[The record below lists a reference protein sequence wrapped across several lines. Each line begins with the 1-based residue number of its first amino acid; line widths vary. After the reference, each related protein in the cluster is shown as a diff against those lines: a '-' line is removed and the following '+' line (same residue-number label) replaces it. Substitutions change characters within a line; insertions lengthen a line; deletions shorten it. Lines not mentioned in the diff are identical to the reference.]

1 VSKWPAKPLGEVCCV
16 FSDGDWIESK
26 DQAVGGVRLIQ
37 TGNVGEGRFLD
48 RPGRARYVS
57 EDTFQ
62 RLSCT
67 SVLPGDCLVS
77 RLPEP
82 IGRAC
87 EVPPCD
93 TPMLTAVDCTI
104 ARFDPAVML
113 PRFFTYYSQSHM
125 YLAQVDAQT
134 TGTTRK
140 RISRSKLGQIGV
152 PLPPLPEQ
160 QRIAAI
166 LDEAFAEIA
175 AATANAE
182 ENLLNADALYDSYL
196 DSLFLRRGP
205 EWAESQ
211 QTLEELC
218 DLIVDCEHK
227 TAPTQAKGIPS
238 IRTPNVGRGKL
249 ILKGV
254 NRVSDAT
261 YADWTRRAVPA
272 AGDLILAREAPAGN
286 VAVIPEDTPL
296 CLGQRTVLLRPNRNV
311 FEPAF
316 LALLLLQPEAQSK
329 LLAHSRGATVQHVNL
344 KDIRAFAVG
353 AIPPL
358 ATQRRIV
365 TEAADAEGEVSRL
378 SGASSRKLALLDEL
392 KRSLLREA
400 FSGNL

>member
-1 VSKWPAKPLGEVCCV
+1 VSKWPTKPLGEVCEV
-16 FSDGDWIESK
+16 RPPKSEARHRLAGDA
-26 DQAVGGVRLIQ
+26 AVSFLPMEDLR
-37 TGNVGEGRFLD
+37 VGEK
-48 RPGRARYVS
+48 YVS
-57 EDTFQ
+57 AAKT
-62 RLSCT
+62 RS
-67 SVLPGDCLVS
+67 
-77 RLPEP
+77 
-82 IGRAC
+82 
-87 EVPPCD
+87 
-93 TPMLTAVDCTI
+93 LTAVEKGYVYFADGDVLLPKISPCFENGKLGI
-104 ARFDPAVML
+104 ARGLVNGVGFGSSEYIVLRPTEDISAEWLYYFLSRAELRDEGSRLTYGTVGQRRL
-113 PRFFTYYSQSHM
+113 PKEFVEGYPIPV
-125 YLAQVDAQT
+125 A
-134 TGTTRK
+134 
-140 RISRSKLGQIGV
+140 
-152 PLPPLPEQ
+152 PLSEQ
-160 QRIAAI
+160 QRIVAI

-227 TAPTQAKGIPS
+227 TAPTQAEGIPS